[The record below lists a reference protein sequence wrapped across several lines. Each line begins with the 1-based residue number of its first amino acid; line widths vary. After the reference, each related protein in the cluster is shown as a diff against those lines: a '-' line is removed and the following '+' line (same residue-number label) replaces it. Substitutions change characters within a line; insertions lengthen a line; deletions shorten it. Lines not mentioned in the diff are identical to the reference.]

1 MRGVNMPAWIH
12 RFVLVTCALAAL
24 GGIGALVVVLRQ
36 TQAEYARVLEQ
47 EEATRR
53 RLQEVE
59 TKLAEQEQILT
70 RLKEDSTYVEWVIRR
85 RLGLAKSEELVF
97 RFNE

>member
-1 MRGVNMPAWIH
+1 MPTWIH

-24 GGIGALVVVLRQ
+24 GGLGALLVVLRQ

-47 EEATRR
+47 EAATRR

-59 TKLAEQEQILT
+59 TRLAEQEQILA
-70 RLKEDSTYVEWVIRR
+70 RLKDDPAYVEWVIRR
-85 RLGLAKSEELVF
+85 RLGLAKSDELVY